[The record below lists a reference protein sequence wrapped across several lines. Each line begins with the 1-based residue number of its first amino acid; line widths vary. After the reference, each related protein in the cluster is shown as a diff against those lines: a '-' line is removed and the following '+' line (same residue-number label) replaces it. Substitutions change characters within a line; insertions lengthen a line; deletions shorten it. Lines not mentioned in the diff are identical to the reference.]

1 MVEFQETESRRLKL
15 AGYSRKCVNE
25 RANSGGFAG
34 VRVLSALVRT
44 VIETWDYRVPLLEKD
59 STTIDFQ
66 LIQTIE
72 NESVSKLFEQLK

>member
-1 MVEFQETESRRLKL
+1 MEFQETESRRLKL

-44 VIETWDYRVPLLEKD
+44 VIETRDYRVPLLEKD
-59 STTIDFQ
+59 STTSDFQ